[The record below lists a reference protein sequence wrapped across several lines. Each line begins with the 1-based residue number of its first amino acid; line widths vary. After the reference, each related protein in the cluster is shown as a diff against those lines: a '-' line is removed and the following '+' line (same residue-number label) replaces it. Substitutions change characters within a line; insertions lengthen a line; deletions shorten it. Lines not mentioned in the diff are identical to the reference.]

1 MGAQYI
7 FLSKPLLSK
16 SLTQCS
22 HCDPQEAY
30 SNKVTHIPQDLLPQT
45 SSTSHQA
52 SQLKDEYRSI
62 VLSVLQVIR
71 FTPSYN
77 YAFRL
82 REALLCFPTRL
93 PTQAYAPK
101 QNSLR
106 SIKSSSTFV

>member
-1 MGAQYI
+1 MSQPISMGAQYI
-7 FLSKPLLSK
+7 FLSKPLWSK

-77 YAFRL
+77 HANL
-82 REALLCFPTRL
+82 PTRG
-93 PTQAYAPK
+93 TTMFSYAVAYA
-101 QNSLR
+101 SLR
-106 SIKSSSTFV
+106 PQAE